1 MSGPRNDARI
11 VGQIEVSGYTSMPVT
26 DASLRDS
33 AAIEDLWRACTPET
47 LRQRFHNTVNPHT
60 PGPFMRYLVSDD
72 EHVKSWAVWHDGRMV
87 AVGSGWHSD
96 TRSELALLVR
106 TDMQRK
112 GIGTALTQATKLALR
127 RVPELVA
134 LTELDNSGAVF
145 LKRLLVS

>member
-1 MSGPRNDARI
+1 MFGPRNDARI
-11 VGQIEVSGYTSMPVT
+11 VGQIEIAGYAPMAVAEVS
-26 DASLRDS
+26 LQDS
-33 AAIEDLWRACTPET
+33 AAIGDLWRACTPET
-47 LRQRFHNTVNPHT
+47 LRRRFHNTVNLHT

-72 EHVKSWAVWHDGRMV
+72 NNATSWAVWNDGRMV
-87 AVGSGWHSD
+87 AVGSGWHSV

-112 GIGTALTQATKLALR
+112 GIGTALTEATRVALR
-127 RVPELVA
+127 GVPELVA